1 MTLQAVGED
10 SDAARPQPYPTA
22 TLQHIGLLKRKQ
34 ERLLAAQLDAE
45 AQFLH
50 SVAAAY
56 AAGEL
61 DMGALADAYQEYRAV
76 AGTGFRTRWN
86 DAVPVSAATL
96 REWPSAAP
104 NGPAGSWEGTY
115 PIEGGPAPRHG
126 VCVAY
131 VLFDDANEP
140 CYVGSTSNFRN
151 RLGNHRRDGK
161 AFVRWAAFPCTDRTA
176 AYALEDRLLKEH
188 KPYLNKRAA
197 A

>member
-10 SDAARPQPYPTA
+10 WDAARPEPYPAA

-34 ERLLAAQLDAE
+34 ERLLAAQHEAE
-45 AQFLH
+45 GQFLH
-50 SVAAAY
+50 AVAAAY

-61 DMGALADAYQEYRAV
+61 DMAVLADAYQEYRAV
-76 AGTGFRTRWN
+76 AATGFRNRWN
-86 DAVPVSAATL
+86 DAISVSAATI

-115 PIEGGPAPRHG
+115 PIDGGPAPRHG

-161 AFVRWAAFPCTDRTA
+161 VFVRWAAFPSVSREA
-176 AYALEDRLLKEH
+176 AYELEDQLLAEH
-188 KPYLNKRAA
+188 LPYLNKRRGR
-197 A
+197 